1 MGSELPGVSNPTI
14 VAKAANI
21 FVSICKPLGFD
32 CAVRVVKEGGAGAGA
47 LAAAILGGLLVRAGT

>member
-1 MGSELPGVSNPTI
+1 VSNPTI

-47 LAAAILGGLLVRAGT
+47 LAAAILGGLLVRART